1 MPLVMMMEFA
11 GLHILHWIISGL
23 IPILL
28 AGLTAGCLVINS
40 RLRHRSIW
48 LINRLIEQITG
59 LEGRTIENLPAVD
72 AIFKHSRAASFSRAF
87 TRMEQEC
94 QALYEGRWLPD
105 PKKVLRQDVLLTP
118 SQQASISLRPVAGL
132 LAVAILGALVS
143 LLVQNPIPP
152 QNENLKIALILLPLL
167 TGLAGSILAAASA
180 QRTGRLLQLRL
191 QDLYHS
197 LETRLPVFSDQAGLA
212 MLIDNFLVYD
222 RQMKNTLQDFT
233 ATAGRLAE
241 SDMADGIRRSV
252 EQVLQESV
260 APSIQQSAAT
270 LNSLAVEITNRQDR
284 GMQDLAVR
292 FATALSEELASHL
305 HPVNRE
311 IAQMG
316 ALMADVKN
324 YIEYA
329 MRALETV
336 RQQSEGLLGD
346 TRQAMLQMS
355 ESRVRMA
362 EDFSRVDEQL
372 QNLTDSTSQMA
383 GLYQGN
389 EQNLAQNLQVF
400 GHQMDQYSQRLG
412 SLVHEAIQSM
422 QETRVLADG
431 QQASAEQHLAAMQ
444 EQISQLHAQLGAD
457 IQALL
462 EQVRRETSTV
472 AERTGSLGQQLGIL
486 NSTLDR
492 SMNDF
497 TQASA
502 QYVQKT
508 LTSFDSGLAELADR
522 LAHTAA
528 EIRDAVDALPAA
540 LRQGPGARFDG

>member
-1 MPLVMMMEFA
+1 MTLMITEFA
-11 GLHILHWIISGL
+11 GLHILHWVISGL
-23 IPILL
+23 IPLLL
-28 AGLTAGCLVINS
+28 AGLTVGCLVVNG
-40 RLRHRSIW
+40 RLRRRAIW
-48 LINRLIEQITG
+48 LVNRLIEQING

-72 AIFKHSRAASFSRAF
+72 AIFKHSRAAAFSRAF
-87 TRMEQEC
+87 SRMEQEC
-94 QALYEGRWLPD
+94 HELYESRWLPD
-105 PKKVLRQDVLLTP
+105 PKKILRQDILLTS
-118 SQQASISLRPVAGL
+118 SQQASISLRPAAGL
-132 LAVAILGALVS
+132 LAVAILAALVS

-152 QNENLKIALILLPLL
+152 QNESLKAGLILLPFL
-167 TGLAGSILAAASA
+167 TGLAGAILAAASA
-180 QRTGRLLQLRL
+180 QRTCRLLQLRL
-191 QDLYHS
+191 QDLHHS

-222 RQMKNTLQDFT
+222 RQMKDSLHDFT
-233 ATAGRLAE
+233 ATASRLAE

-260 APSIQQSAAT
+260 APSIKQSAAT
-270 LNSLAVEITNRQDR
+270 LNSLAVELANRQDR

-305 HPVNRE
+305 HPVNKE

-316 ALMADVKN
+316 TLMADVKN

-336 RQQSEGLLGD
+336 RQQSEALLGD
-346 TRQAMLQMS
+346 TRQAVLQMA

-362 EDFSRVDEQL
+362 DDFGRVGEQL
-372 QNLTDSTSQMA
+372 QSLTASTSQMA
-383 GLYQGN
+383 SLYQGN
-389 EQNLAQNLQVF
+389 EHNLVQNLQVF
-400 GHQMDQYSQRLG
+400 GHQMDQFSQRLG

-422 QETRVLADG
+422 QDTRVLADG

-444 EQISQLHAQLGAD
+444 EQISQLHAQLGSD
-457 IQALL
+457 IQGLL

-486 NSTLDR
+486 NSTLGR
-492 SMNDF
+492 SMDDF

-502 QYVQKT
+502 QYVQNA
-508 LTSFDSGLAELADR
+508 LASFDSGLAELTDR

>member
-1 MPLVMMMEFA
+1 MTLMITEFA
-11 GLHILHWIISGL
+11 GLHILHWVISGL

-28 AGLTAGCLVINS
+28 AGLTVGCLAVNS
-40 RLRHRSIW
+40 RLRRRAIW
-48 LINRLIEQITG
+48 LVNRLIEQVNG

-72 AIFKHSRAASFSRAF
+72 AIFKHSRAAAFSRAF
-87 TRMEQEC
+87 SRMQQEC
-94 QALYEGRWLPD
+94 HELYEGRWLPD
-105 PKKVLRQDVLLTP
+105 PKKILRQDILLTS
-118 SQQASISLRPVAGL
+118 SQQASISLRPAAGL
-132 LAVAILGALVS
+132 LAVAILAALVS

-152 QNENLKIALILLPLL
+152 QNESLKVGLILLPFL
-167 TGLAGSILAAASA
+167 TGLAGAILAAASA
-180 QRTGRLLQLRL
+180 QRTGRLLHLRL
-191 QDLYHS
+191 QDLHHS

-222 RQMKNTLQDFT
+222 RQMKDSLHDFT
-233 ATAGRLAE
+233 ATASRLAE
-241 SDMADGIRRSV
+241 SEMADGIRRSV

-270 LNSLAVEITNRQDR
+270 LNSLAVELANRQDR

-305 HPVNRE
+305 HPVNKE

-316 ALMADVKN
+316 TLMADVKN

-336 RQQSEGLLGD
+336 RLQSEGLLGD
-346 TRQAMLQMS
+346 TRQAVLQMA
-355 ESRVRMA
+355 ESRARMTD
-362 EDFSRVDEQL
+362 DFSRVGEQL
-372 QNLTDSTSQMA
+372 QSLTASTSQMA
-383 GLYQGN
+383 SLYQGN
-389 EQNLAQNLQVF
+389 EHNLAQNLQVF
-400 GHQMDQYSQRLG
+400 GHQMDQFSQRLG

-422 QETRVLADG
+422 QDTRVLADG

-444 EQISQLHAQLGAD
+444 EQISQLHAQLGSD

-472 AERTGSLGQQLGIL
+472 AERTGSFGQQLGIL
-486 NSTLDR
+486 NSTLGR
-492 SMNDF
+492 SMDDF
-497 TQASA
+497 TRASA
-502 QYVQKT
+502 QYVQNA
-508 LTSFDSGLAELADR
+508 LASFDSGLAELTDR

-540 LRQGPGARFDG
+540 LRQGPGARYDG

>member
-1 MPLVMMMEFA
+1 MTLMITEFA
-11 GLHILHWIISGL
+11 GLHILHWVISGL

-28 AGLTAGCLVINS
+28 AGLTVGCLAVNS
-40 RLRHRSIW
+40 RLRRRAIW
-48 LINRLIEQITG
+48 LVNRLIEQVNG

-72 AIFKHSRAASFSRAF
+72 AIFKHSRAAAFSRAF
-87 TRMEQEC
+87 SRMQQEC
-94 QALYEGRWLPD
+94 HELYEDRWLPD
-105 PKKVLRQDVLLTP
+105 PKKILRQDILLTS
-118 SQQASISLRPVAGL
+118 SQQASISLRPAAGL
-132 LAVAILGALVS
+132 LAVAILAALVS

-152 QNENLKIALILLPLL
+152 QNESLKVGLILLPFL
-167 TGLAGSILAAASA
+167 TGLAGAILAAASA
-180 QRTGRLLQLRL
+180 QRTGRLLHLRL
-191 QDLYHS
+191 QDLHHS

-222 RQMKNTLQDFT
+222 RQMKDSLHDFT
-233 ATAGRLAE
+233 ATASRLAE
-241 SDMADGIRRSV
+241 SEMADGIRRSV

-270 LNSLAVEITNRQDR
+270 LNSLAVELANRQDR

-305 HPVNRE
+305 HPVNKE

-316 ALMADVKN
+316 TLMADVKN

-336 RQQSEGLLGD
+336 RLQSEGLLGD
-346 TRQAMLQMS
+346 TRQAVLQMA
-355 ESRVRMA
+355 ESRARMTD
-362 EDFSRVDEQL
+362 DFSRVGEQL
-372 QNLTDSTSQMA
+372 QSLTASTSQMA
-383 GLYQGN
+383 SLYQGN
-389 EQNLAQNLQVF
+389 EHNLAQNLQVF
-400 GHQMDQYSQRLG
+400 GHQMDQFSQRLG

-422 QETRVLADG
+422 QDTRVLADG

-444 EQISQLHAQLGAD
+444 EQISQLHAQLGSD
-457 IQALL
+457 IQTLL

-472 AERTGSLGQQLGIL
+472 AERTGSFGQQLGIL
-486 NSTLDR
+486 NSTLGR
-492 SMNDF
+492 SMDDF
-497 TQASA
+497 TRASA
-502 QYVQKT
+502 QYVQNA
-508 LTSFDSGLAELADR
+508 LASFDSGLAELTDR

-540 LRQGPGARFDG
+540 LRQGPGARYDG

>member
-1 MPLVMMMEFA
+1 MTLMITEFA
-11 GLHILHWIISGL
+11 GLHILHWVISGL

-28 AGLTAGCLVINS
+28 AGLTVGCLAVNS
-40 RLRHRSIW
+40 RLRRQAIW
-48 LINRLIEQITG
+48 LVNRLIEQING

-72 AIFKHSRAASFSRAF
+72 AIFKHSRAAAFSRAF
-87 TRMEQEC
+87 SRMEQEC
-94 QALYEGRWLPD
+94 HELYEGRWLPD
-105 PKKVLRQDVLLTP
+105 PKKILRQDILLTS
-118 SQQASISLRPVAGL
+118 SQQASISLRPAAGL
-132 LAVAILGALVS
+132 LAVAILAALVS

-152 QNENLKIALILLPLL
+152 QNESLKVGLILLPFL
-167 TGLAGSILAAASA
+167 TGLAGAILAAASA

-191 QDLYHS
+191 QDLHHS

-222 RQMKNTLQDFT
+222 RQMKDSLHDFT
-233 ATAGRLAE
+233 ATASRLAE
-241 SDMADGIRRSV
+241 SEMADGIRRSV

-270 LNSLAVEITNRQDR
+270 LNSLAVELANRQDR

-305 HPVNRE
+305 HPVNKE

-316 ALMADVKN
+316 TLMADVKN

-336 RQQSEGLLGD
+336 RLQSEGLLGD
-346 TRQAMLQMS
+346 TRQAVLQMA
-355 ESRVRMA
+355 ESRARMTD
-362 EDFSRVDEQL
+362 DFSRVGEQL
-372 QNLTDSTSQMA
+372 QSLTASTSQMA
-383 GLYQGN
+383 GLYEGN
-389 EQNLAQNLQVF
+389 EHNLAQNLQVF
-400 GHQMDQYSQRLG
+400 GHQMDQFSQRLG

-422 QETRVLADG
+422 QDTRVLADG

-444 EQISQLHAQLGAD
+444 EQISQLHAQLGSD

-486 NSTLDR
+486 NSTLGR
-492 SMNDF
+492 SMDDF

-502 QYVQKT
+502 QYVQNA
-508 LTSFDSGLAELADR
+508 LASFDSGLAELTDR